1 VFPRQAAE
9 IIQDAWR
16 DYAAKKKADAA
27 KVKDTAVRR
36 IQKVWKGY
44 MYEKGVRTRCAP
56 LVKAWINNAATT
68 IQKAW
73 RKYAESREYAEK
85 KKIDA
90 WLRACCSWVSI
101 NVPENVFLCKAN

>member
-1 VFPRQAAE
+1 M
-9 IIQDAWR
+9 
-16 DYAAKKKADAA
+16 
-27 KVKDTAVRR
+27 VKEKAVRR
-36 IQKVWKGY
+36 IQSVWKGY
-44 MYEKGVRTRCAP
+44 MYEKGARARCAP

-90 WLRACCSWVSI
+90 WLHAVS
-101 NVPENVFLCKAN
+101 VSRVYKDSAKYYLQDHVFSDYVLDNTFPI